1 MQCREQINGFLGDV
15 HRRSSVS
22 KSDIEQFIQDD
33 IIDKP
38 CVAKEWGLMNVV
50 TEIPVC
56 STHPLGPLECS
67 NTAAPTEMQKRPTQI
82 VRQIQF
88 DFFIIIQ
95 DPHNS
100 LV

>member
-1 MQCREQINGFLGDV
+1 MQCREPINGFLGDV

-22 KSDIEQFIQDD
+22 KSDVEQSIQDD

-38 CVAKEWGLMNVV
+38 CVAKEWGLINVV

-56 STHPLGPLECS
+56 RTHPSGPLECW
-67 NTAAPTEMQKRPTQI
+67 NTASPTEMQKRPTQI
-82 VRQIQF
+82 VREIQF
-88 DFFIIIQ
+88 DSAMINEDIR
-95 DPHNS
+95 HS